1 MPDPFLALGWAVPL
15 ILLAPLAA
23 FIFAI
28 SGIRTRRA
36 ASAMSLLGAFVM
48 LGATALSTWALIP
61 KAAPFVATS
70 QWINASVAFS
80 GPLNF
85 QSFGIDIV
93 LHVDHMTLFALLV
106 VEICAIAALLWH
118 RVLGRNEQGPARFHA
133 LVSVLLFG
141 AAGTLVSWDLAEL
154 VGFWGLTAAATYLLL
169 AHRWGADAPA
179 RNARIALVLPFV
191 TDLSLLS
198 GVAVLYSRYGKNNLN
213 DLLPILHTF
222 PNWTVRQLVVAS
234 ILLFIGCAG
243 RMAIWPLQGWMTGTA
258 ATSPPAASAL
268 TQAVWSVLGVTVLWR
283 VMPILVDANP
293 QTLRACLYMC
303 GTAAV
308 VAPLLSLLGNE
319 PRRVLALAGSGVTA
333 LGGALVI
340 HGFQGPQFVFGAA
353 GVAIVLAAAPAR
365 LAAGLAVSGIASA
378 MRTDHLSEMGNALK
392 VMRRSATVLLAS
404 ALVPGLCAAGAVAL
418 AVSSRTRLGL
428 AVGEAVFLIA
438 LGFMRVFLAV
448 AFGPLR
454 RRRAFEPDRVREVP
468 NAAVPPLVL
477 ALVAAGMFGVLAFS
491 TRWIDLLDGNKHSGV
506 HAGTYVLWL
515 IVAGLGFASA
525 VFAYTRAKDAAL
537 RASSGIGA
545 WVGAR
550 LATGGDALGRFVFRP
565 TAGVAGEVADRLPQL
580 ELSLGASLV
589 ASGRLALAASA
600 LPVLSVLLVLAVLL
614 AYALGLLAPG
624 LYK

>member
-15 ILLAPLAA
+15 ILLAPLIA
-23 FIFAI
+23 FTFAI
-28 SGIRTRRA
+28 SGVRTRRA
-36 ASAMSLLGAFVM
+36 ASAMSLFGAFVM
-48 LGATALSTWALIP
+48 LGATALSAWALIP
-61 KAAPFVATS
+61 KSAPFVATY
-70 QWINASVAFS
+70 QWINASVAFT

-93 LHVDHMTLFALLV
+93 LHVDHMTLFALLI
-106 VEICAIAALLWH
+106 VEICSIAALLWH
-118 RVLGRNEQGPARFHA
+118 RALGRNEQGPARFHA

-222 PNWTVRQLVVAS
+222 PQWTVRQLVVAS

-243 RMAIWPLQGWMTGTA
+243 RMAIWPLQGWVTGTA

-268 TQAVWSVLGVTVLWR
+268 TQVVWSVLGVTVLWR
-283 VMPILVDANP
+283 VLPIFVAANP

-303 GTAAV
+303 GAAAV
-308 VAPLLSLLGNE
+308 AAPLLSLFGNE

-340 HGFQGPQFVFGAA
+340 HGFQGPQLVFAAA

-365 LAAGLAVSGIASA
+365 LAAALAVSGIASA
-378 MRTDHLSEMGNALK
+378 MRTDDMTEMGNAWK
-392 VMRRSATVLLAS
+392 VMRRSATALLAS

-418 AVSSRTRLGL
+418 AVGSRSRLGVT
-428 AVGEAVFLIA
+428 VGEAVFLIA

-454 RRRAFEPDRVREVP
+454 RRRTFEPDRVRDVP
-468 NAAVPPLVL
+468 GPATSPLYLAVAAAAAL
-477 ALVAAGMFGVLAFS
+477 ALLGFLP
-491 TRWIDLLDGNKHSGV
+491 RWVDLLDGHKHSGV
-506 HAGTYVLWL
+506 PLGTYVLWL
-515 IVAGLGFASA
+515 IVAGLGFGAA

-537 RASSGIGA
+537 RASTGLGT
-545 WVGAR
+545 WLGAR
-550 LATGGDALGRFVFRP
+550 LATGGDALGRFVFGP
-565 TAGVAGEVADRLPQL
+565 TGGIAGGLAEGLPQL
-580 ELSLGASLV
+580 ESSLGASLLV
-589 ASGRLALAASA
+589 SGRLALAATA
-600 LPVLSVLLVLAVLL
+600 LPLLSVLLVLAVLL
-614 AYALGLLAPG
+614 AYALGLLSPG
-624 LYK
+624 LYR